1 MLLAFIIE
9 KMEEHKMAEIKDC
22 IGKEIKISKCSIT
35 IKSDDGK
42 TCGVVKNIRK
52 FHDIQTNKQME
63 YFHLLRKSGA
73 WRSSNFDVD
82 NCIEKD
88 GKLYAF
94 RNMKSKMFHEKYGY
108 FSEDEIK
115 NAEEQ
120 ENIYNA
126 LKDAGIDVIE
136 CIFV

>member
-1 MLLAFIIE
+1 
-9 KMEEHKMAEIKDC
+9 MAEIKDC

-35 IKSDDGK
+35 IKSEEGK
-42 TCGVVKNIRK
+42 TCGIVHDIRK
-52 FHDIQTNKQME
+52 FKDIQTNKQME
-63 YFHLLRKSGA
+63 YFRLLKSVGA
-73 WRSSNFDVD
+73 WGNRNFDID
-82 NCIEKD
+82 SCIEKD

-94 RNMKSKMFHEKYGY
+94 RNMKSKIFYEKYGY
-108 FSEDEIK
+108 FTEKEIK

-126 LKDAGIDVIE
+126 LKDYGIGVIE

>member
-1 MLLAFIIE
+1 
-9 KMEEHKMAEIKDC
+9 MAEIKDC
-22 IGKEIKISKCSIT
+22 VGKNIKISKCSIT
-35 IKSDDGK
+35 IKSKEGK

-52 FHDIQTNKQME
+52 LHDIQTNKQMD

-73 WRSSNFDVD
+73 WGSSNFDMD

-108 FSEDEIK
+108 FSENEIK

-120 ENIYNA
+120 ESIYNA
-126 LKDAGIDVIE
+126 LKYNGIDVIE
-136 CIFV
+136 CIF